1 MYIPKVYCLNPD
13 ERKSLMGLIEELN
26 RIADKYGDDITYH
39 AEIIGDLETII
50 PMNFHFTYSIDA
62 DKVTAGVIKERLK
75 LIGASEPKRSPK
87 FPYNIALKFFNVYIS
102 PNGYL
107 FTNGLIFENGEGC
120 AHYMESVTL
129 AGFYADSVAIGKVQ
143 AIASKKG
150 HALTE
155 GKHETV

>member
-1 MYIPKVYCLNPD
+1 MSIPKVYYLNPD

-26 RIADKYGDDITYH
+26 HIADKYGDNITYH

-50 PMNFHFTYSIDA
+50 PTNFLFTYSIDA
-62 DKVTAGVIKERLK
+62 DKVTADVIKERLK
-75 LIGASEPKRSPK
+75 LIGAEGPKRSPN

-102 PNGYL
+102 PSGYL
-107 FTNGLIFENGEGC
+107 STNGLIFDNGKDC

-129 AGFYADSVAIGKVQ
+129 AGFCADVVTACKVQ

-150 HALTE
+150 HVLTE
-155 GKHETV
+155 EKHETV